1 MALGGVGT
9 LRFPCGRQDAFQ
21 NTRTIEIN
29 GARVP
34 LLGSSEAKAGVDF
47 WPSAMRALRR
57 LFFFCEMSQNRVDV
71 RIKGDRISGLFHPN
85 ISLIYK

>member
-1 MALGGVGT
+1 MALGGSGP
-9 LRFPCGRQDAFQ
+9 LDSLENGCHLAGRQDAFQ

-57 LFFFCEMSQNRVDV
+57 LFLRNVPDRVDV
-71 RIKGDRISGLFHPN
+71 RIKG
-85 ISLIYK
+85 